1 LYEECVKYF
10 KHCDNTPWVKIDFKV
25 VAGELKKIEIP
36 TQRPYTWAGLCTFL
50 GVNRKYFYD
59 FQENCSEEFSDIISY
74 VRDIIEGNKI
84 EGALVGAYN
93 SNIVALLLGLKNK
106 EEKEKEEDEPP
117 VTIEFSD
124 EQD

>member
-1 LYEECVKYF
+1 MQGKEQKGNNKAIGRPCKFDSPTHLYEECVKYF

-93 SNIVALLLGLKNK
+93 
-106 EEKEKEEDEPP
+106 
-117 VTIEFSD
+117 
-124 EQD
+124 